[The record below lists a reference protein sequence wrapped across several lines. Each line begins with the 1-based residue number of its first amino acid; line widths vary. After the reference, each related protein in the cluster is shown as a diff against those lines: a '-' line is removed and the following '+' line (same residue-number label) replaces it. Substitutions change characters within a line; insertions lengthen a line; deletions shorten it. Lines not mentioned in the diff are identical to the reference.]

1 MDTDWTE
8 NLTPAEA
15 QAAIDALKA
24 HKGAELLKLRRALQT
39 KACRREPECVPAPQ
53 GRWDNV
59 FRE

>member
-24 HKGAELLKLRRALQT
+24 HKASPRGMLQS
-39 KACRREPECVPAPQ
+39 
-53 GRWDNV
+53 
-59 FRE
+59 F

>member
-24 HKGAELLKLRRALQT
+24 HK
-39 KACRREPECVPAPQ
+39 APVTASAA
-53 GRWDNV
+53 GEGV
-59 FRE
+59 